1 MSPKLSQSRENKI
14 SGKAS
19 NFQFADVWHFF
30 VTSGNEWQK
39 KLFLCTASDYLHCQ
53 KKLTYG
59 RGGIAKLQG
68 MGAGIEAYSHYFQ
81 GR

>member
-1 MSPKLSQSRENKI
+1 MSPKWSQSRENKI
-14 SGKAS
+14 SGKVS

-30 VTSGNEWQK
+30 VTSRNEWQK
-39 KLFLCTASDYLHCQ
+39 KL
-53 KKLTYG
+53 LTYG

-68 MGAGIEAYSHYFQ
+68 GGVGIEAYSHYFQ